1 LVRVGFGTDS
11 HRFEK
16 VEQKPLILG
25 TVKVSDRHG
34 LKAESD
40 GDVILHALFNALSQA
55 CGGESLGYYAD
66 PLCARGI
73 TDSREYIKIAVR
85 MVADTGYRVNNI
97 GIMVEAK
104 RPRVS
109 MKDINKMKKGIAEL
123 IGITERDIGIT
134 FTSGEELTS
143 YGRGEGIL
151 AQAVTTLVK
160 SREKDGAFKEGKN
173 RRGPH
178 R

>member
-16 VEQKPLILG
+16 VNRKPLILG
-25 TVKVSDRHG
+25 TVKLSETSS
-34 LKAESD
+34 LKAKSD

-66 PLCARGI
+66 PLCAKGI
-73 TDSREYIKIAVR
+73 TDSREYIKIALR
-85 MVADTGYRVNNI
+85 MVADIGYRVHNV

-104 RPRVS
+104 RPYVS
-109 MKDINKMKKGIAEL
+109 MEDIIKMKIGIAKL
-123 IGITERDIGIT
+123 VGITARDIGIT

-151 AQAVTTLVK
+151 AQAVITLVK
-160 SREKDGAFKEGKN
+160 SREKNGASKKDKN
-173 RRGPH
+173 R
-178 R
+178 

>member
-16 VEQKPLILG
+16 IDKKPLILG
-25 TVKVSDRHG
+25 TVKLSDTSS
-34 LKAESD
+34 LKAKSD

-66 PLCARGI
+66 PLYAKGK
-73 TDSREYIKIAVR
+73 TDSREYIKIALR
-85 MVADTGYRVNNI
+85 MVTDIGYRVNNI

-104 RPRVS
+104 RPYVS
-109 MKDINKMKKGIAEL
+109 MKDIKKMKIGIAKL
-123 IGITERDIGIT
+123 IGVMEREIGIT

-143 YGRGEGIL
+143 FGRGEGIL
-151 AQAVTTLVK
+151 AQAVVTLVK
-160 SREKDGAFKEGKN
+160 LREKDGASKENKN
-173 RRGPH
+173 W
-178 R
+178 